1 MRILVADAFP
11 DEYRAE
17 LTAHGHDCTYVPDT
31 TGSELPRTLTG
42 HDALIVRSTTV
53 TADAVE
59 AADSLRL
66 VIRAGS
72 GTNTIDVDAA
82 ARHGVHVCNVP
93 GRNAVAVA
101 ELTMGLL
108 LALDRN
114 IPDNVADLRAGHWD
128 KKRYS
133 RARGIHGRKVGVV
146 GLGRIGLTFAE
157 RVAAFG
163 AGVHA
168 LANPNRDEQTRERA
182 RAIGTVF
189 VDSLDELAR
198 SCDVLSFH
206 VPATAGTRLMV
217 DRHLLAQLPPGAIVL
232 NTSRGDLV
240 DEDALIDA
248 MESNGV
254 RAGLDVYADEP
265 AAGTGTV
272 DSRLAKHPNVYGT
285 HHIGASTEQAQH
297 AVAAEVVRIVTAFAS
312 AAPSDAPP
320 HCVNPDAVERAV
332 AASFPTST
340 SSGGRP

>member
-17 LTAHGHDCTYVPDT
+17 LAAYGHDCTYEPET
-31 TGSELPRTLTG
+31 TAEELTRALAG
-42 HDALIVRSTTV
+42 HDALIVRSTAV

-72 GTNTIDVDAA
+72 GTNTIDRDAA
-82 ARHGVHVCNVP
+82 ARRGVYVCNVP
-93 GRNAVAVA
+93 GRNAIAVA

-108 LALDRN
+108 LALDRS
-114 IPDNVADLRAGHWD
+114 IPDNVADLRAGRWD

-146 GLGRIGLTFAE
+146 GLGGIGLAFAE
-157 RVAAFG
+157 RAAAFG
-163 AGVHA
+163 ADVHA
-168 LANPNRDEQTRERA
+168 VAKPDRDERTLERA
-182 RAIGTVF
+182 RAIDTVF

-198 SCDVLSFH
+198 TCDVLSFH
-206 VPATAGTRLMV
+206 VPATADTRMLV
-217 DRHLLAQLPPGAIVL
+217 DRQLLSQLPPGAIVL
-232 NTSRGDLV
+232 NTSRGDIV
-240 DEDALIDA
+240 DEDALIEA

-265 AAGTGTV
+265 TSSTGTV
-272 DSRLAKHPNVYGT
+272 TSRLAKHPNVYGT

-297 AVAAEVVRIVTAFAS
+297 AVAAEVVRIVTAFTA

-320 HCVNPDAVERAV
+320 HCVNLDALEQ
-332 AASFPTST
+332 AALSSPTST
-340 SSGGRP
+340 TSGGGP